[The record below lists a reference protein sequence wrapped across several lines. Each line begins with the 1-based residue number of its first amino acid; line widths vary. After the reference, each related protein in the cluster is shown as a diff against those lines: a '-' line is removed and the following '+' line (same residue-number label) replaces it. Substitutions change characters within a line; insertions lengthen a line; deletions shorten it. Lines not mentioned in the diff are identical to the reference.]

1 MKIHL
6 AKYEPSRQGGGWQ
19 WQSNFAKGI
28 GDDLVDYDQAEVFVI
43 AGASM
48 LQRDEV
54 RKAKEDGKKIVLRV
68 DNFLKN
74 SRNRNTG
81 MTRMKDFADWSDLII
96 YQSQWAKDFLSP
108 FLGKDKNSVV
118 ILNSV
123 DERIFNT
130 DNRTVNENR
139 VYLYSRYNRDESK
152 NWPIA
157 QYWFQKIHQEDPNAE
172 LLIAGNFSPELIEND
187 FDFYAGEK
195 IRYYG
200 VLPPEKMANIYK
212 MSDVFMYPYWKDAC
226 SNTLIEALMCGCEIK
241 TSTFLKRGSAAEIIK
256 QFKKDPTYFHLDRM
270 VKQYKEAIDG
280 IMV

>member
-1 MKIHL
+1 MRVYL
-6 AKYEPSRQGGGWQ
+6 PKYEPTRQGGGWS
-19 WQSNFAKGI
+19 WQRNFASGFTI
-28 GDDLVDYDQAEVFVI
+28 SNSEEADIFLI

-54 RKAKEDGKKIVLRV
+54 LKAKEDGKKIVLRV

-81 MTRMKDFADWSDLII
+81 MTRMKDFADWADLII
-96 YQSQWAKDFLSP
+96 YQSEWARDFLKP
-108 FLGKDKNSVV
+108 FLGKDGVV

-123 DERIFNT
+123 DEEIFNPQGRA
-130 DNRTVNENR
+130 DNKDP

-157 QYWFQKIHQEDPNAE
+157 QYWFQRIHQHNPKAQ

-195 IRYYG
+195 IKYFG
-200 VLPPEKMANIYK
+200 VLPAQTMANIYR
-212 MSDVFMYPYWKDAC
+212 MADVFFYTYFNDAC
-226 SNTLIEALMCGCEIK
+226 SNSLIESLMCGCVPY
-241 TSTFLKRGSAAEIIK
+241 TNDFLRQGSANEIINK
-256 QFKKDPTYFHLDRM
+256 FDKDPDYFKLDRM
-270 VKQYKEAIDG
+270 VKEYEEALSRL
-280 IMV
+280 